1 MWPNL
6 CLVLYGAIQGSA
18 GWFLDPVFLLKF
30 WHLHPAF
37 GICMG
42 LGQSCKMSMHKSSQN
57 WLVFAKFLVLPNFL
71 PQETNCFTVISV
83 TFCNSGLG
91 LFLFW
96 DILLYRL
103 SFFLQNWSFSSMSPR
118 VAKGRQGLP
127 RVSKV
132 PGGPQGWMRWVIT
145 RSVIFKSF
153 SYMIFKIGPF
163 PHWNSPQ
170 KRKWLVSYRLW
181 KTAAGDTP
189 STPGVVWRRVLPLT
203 T

>member
-1 MWPNL
+1 MWWSLTRVTTSGQISCSSESITSSYPKYFFNTRTRPDPNLKNSTLVSVSVTELFETLLMWPNL

-71 PQETNCFTVISV
+71 PQEANCFTVISV

-118 VAKGRQGLP
+118 VAKGRQGP
-127 RVSKV
+127 R
-132 PGGPQGWMRWVIT
+132 G
-145 RSVIFKSF
+145 
-153 SYMIFKIGPF
+153 
-163 PHWNSPQ
+163 
-170 KRKWLVSYRLW
+170 
-181 KTAAGDTP
+181 
-189 STPGVVWRRVLPLT
+189 TPGMGEMSYNQIDHI
-203 T
+203 